1 MILKYLYLELPSIVR
16 IKSESLC
23 LDHTFSPDAT
33 MKPVSY
39 DDLYKLLN
47 KGYIDSVHAFVP
59 KEAMIYCIDTIN
71 NNEKLPVSGWI
82 NLSDFDAVE
91 PFS

>member
-1 MILKYLYLELPSIVR
+1 MILKYVYIELPSIVR

-23 LDHTFSPDAT
+23 LDHIFSPDAT
-33 MKPVSY
+33 MKSVSY
-39 DDLYKLLN
+39 DDLFKLLN

-59 KEAMIYCIDTIN
+59 NDSMVYCFDTI

-82 NLSDFDAVE
+82 DLSDFDAVE